1 MSQLMNQT
9 PAQPPKEPS
18 RVLLVIRQLGR
29 MLLNNWPTKLLA
41 LLLAIA
47 LWAGLITQ
55 DPTLTREKVFRDVAV
70 SVNGSDTLKRNGL
83 IVTSDLDA
91 LLDDVSV
98 AVDVPQ
104 MQYSSAQ
111 ASNFNIRVDLSRI
124 KEAGEQEISI
134 LTTNSSTYGKVA
146 EVSPSTVRV
155 MVEEYVAEGFIPVNV
170 VTTGEPPEGY
180 YASEP
185 ACDPSRITVSGP
197 KSLVER
203 VDRAELVVD
212 QSTLPAREGLVEKA
226 VSFIL
231 LDDNGEEI
239 VSDMLQVTSNSVLRT
254 RINVSVQMYAKRD
267 IDLQADSSAL
277 YSGRPAEG
285 YEVTEVTVSPS
296 VITVAGKKS
305 VVDSV
310 KTLSAKS
317 PLSISGKSSTVTG
330 TVDLKVLVNMAS
342 MSARQVD
349 VTVVIQPIREER
361 VFMAVPLTITNVPEG
376 MTAAGPYTAT
386 VIINGP
392 QNWVETLRKAD
403 LSVSCDV
410 AGLEPGVH
418 ELPLTC
424 TIADAANEE
433 YTVDIE
439 PMNVRVTIAAQD

>member
-1 MSQLMNQT
+1 MSQLMNQS

-18 RVLLVIRQLGR
+18 RVLQMAGTLGK

-55 DPTLTREKVFRDVAV
+55 DPTLTREKTFRNV
-70 SVNGSDTLKRNGL
+70 SVSINGSDTLKRNGL

-98 AVDVPQ
+98 SVDVPQ
-104 MQYSSAQ
+104 MQYSNAQ

-146 EVSPSTVRV
+146 EVSPATVRV
-155 MVEEYVAEGFIPVNV
+155 MVEEYVSEGFIPVNV
-170 VTTGEPPEGY
+170 VRIGEAPEGY
-180 YASEP
+180 YASDP
-185 ACDPSRITVSGP
+185 TCDPSRITVSGP

-203 VDRAELVVD
+203 VDRAEIVVD

-226 VSFIL
+226 ISFTL
-231 LDDNGEEI
+231 LDENGEEI
-239 VSDMLQVTSNSVLRT
+239 VSDMLQVTSDSVLRT
-254 RINVSVQMYAKRD
+254 RINVSVQMYAERD
-267 IDLQADSSAL
+267 IDLQADSWTL
-277 YSGRPAEG
+277 YSGKPAEG
-285 YEVTEVTVSPS
+285 YEVTEVIVSPEI
-296 VITVAGKKS
+296 VTLAGRKS
-305 VVDSV
+305 IIDSV

-317 PLSISGKSSTVTG
+317 PLSISGKSETVTG
-330 TVDLKVLVNMAS
+330 TVDLKVLMNVAS
-342 MSARQVD
+342 MSATQAE

-361 VFMAVPLTITNVPEG
+361 IFRAVPLTITNVPDG

-386 VIINGP
+386 VTITGA
-392 QNWVETLRKAD
+392 QNWVTTLRKAD

-424 TIADAANEE
+424 TIEDSTGQEF
-433 YTVDIE
+433 TVDIE
-439 PMNVRVTIAAQD
+439 PMTVRVTIEARN